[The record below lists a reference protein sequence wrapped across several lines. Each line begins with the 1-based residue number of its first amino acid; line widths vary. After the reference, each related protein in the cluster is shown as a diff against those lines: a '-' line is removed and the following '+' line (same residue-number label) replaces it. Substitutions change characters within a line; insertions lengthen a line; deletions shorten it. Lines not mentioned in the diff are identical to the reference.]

1 MAKKEVKNPRKPATK
16 KVSKAA
22 KETTNQEVVVVT
34 EIQDDC
40 EMTVVDETN
49 DDCEMTVVDE
59 TNDDCEMIVG
69 EEKNNNFNQF
79 NEYKVGENE
88 FDLTNADDETALEF
102 YNKMGSEDLVV
113 IKNDKKDDGDV
124 KKEET
129 STINPQEVINEFTEA
144 AKNLDNL
151 VISENPEEVLK
162 AELDKAEDVA
172 EKLQEQIKKQEEE
185 LHRSRNTTYNGVSD
199 GWFDY

>member
-49 DDCEMTVVDE
+49 DDCEM
-59 TNDDCEMIVG
+59 IVG
-69 EEKNNNFNQF
+69 EEKNNNFKQF

-129 STINPQEVINEFTEA
+129 STIDPQEVINEFTEA

>member
-16 KVSKAA
+16 KVSKAK
-22 KETTNQEVVVVT
+22 KETTNQEVIIVP
-34 EIQDDC
+34 EIQDEY
-40 EMTVVDETN
+40 EMNIVDETN
-49 DDCEMTVVDE
+49 D
-59 TNDDCEMIVG
+59 
-69 EEKNNNFNQF
+69 FNQF

-88 FDLTNADDETALEF
+88 FDLTKADDETALEF
-102 YNKMGSEDLVV
+102 YKKMSTEDKIVV
-113 IKNDKKDDGDV
+113 ANDKKDDGDV

-151 VISENPEEVLK
+151 VISENPEDTLK

-172 EKLQEQIKKQEEE
+172 EKLQEQIRKQEEE
-185 LHRSRNTTYNGVSD
+185 LRRRNTTYNGVSD

>member
-22 KETTNQEVVVVT
+22 KETTNQEVVVVP

-40 EMTVVDETN
+40 EMIVVDETN
-49 DDCEMTVVDE
+49 DDCEAL
-59 TNDDCEMIVG
+59 VG
-69 EEKNNNFNQF
+69 EEENNNFNQF

-151 VISENPEEVLK
+151 VISENPEEALK

>member
-22 KETTNQEVVVVT
+22 KETTNQEVVVVP
-34 EIQDDC
+34 EIQDEC
-40 EMTVVDETN
+40 EVIVVDETN
-49 DDCEMTVVDE
+49 DDCEVL
-59 TNDDCEMIVG
+59 VG
-69 EEKNNNFNQF
+69 EEENNNFNQF

-151 VISENPEEVLK
+151 VISENPEEALK

>member
-22 KETTNQEVVVVT
+22 KETTNQEVVVVP
-34 EIQDDC
+34 EIQDEC
-40 EMTVVDETN
+40 EVIVVDETN
-49 DDCEMTVVDE
+49 DDCELL
-59 TNDDCEMIVG
+59 VG
-69 EEKNNNFNQF
+69 EEENNNFNQF

-151 VISENPEEVLK
+151 VISENPEEALK

>member
-22 KETTNQEVVVVT
+22 KETTNQEVVVVP
-34 EIQDDC
+34 EIQDEC
-40 EMTVVDETN
+40 EMIVVDETN
-49 DDCEMTVVDE
+49 DDCEVL
-59 TNDDCEMIVG
+59 VG
-69 EEKNNNFNQF
+69 EEENNNFNQF

-151 VISENPEEVLK
+151 VISENPEEALK

>member
-22 KETTNQEVVVVT
+22 KETTNQEVVVVP
-34 EIQDDC
+34 EIQDEC
-40 EMTVVDETN
+40 EVIVVDETN
-49 DDCEMTVVDE
+49 DDCELL
-59 TNDDCEMIVG
+59 VG
-69 EEKNNNFNQF
+69 EEENNNFNQF

-88 FDLTNADDETALEF
+88 FDLTKADDETSLEF
-102 YNKMGSEDLVV
+102 YKKMGSEDLVV
-113 IKNDKKDDGDV
+113 VKNDKKDDGDV
-124 KKEET
+124 KKEEI

-151 VISENPEEVLK
+151 VISENPEEALK

-172 EKLQEQIKKQEEE
+172 EKLQGQIKKQEEE

>member
-22 KETTNQEVVVVT
+22 KETTNQEVVVVP

-40 EMTVVDETN
+40 EMIVVDETN
-49 DDCEMTVVDE
+49 DDCEVL
-59 TNDDCEMIVG
+59 VG
-69 EEKNNNFNQF
+69 EEENNNFNQF

-102 YNKMGSEDLVV
+102 YNKMGSEDLIV

-151 VISENPEEVLK
+151 VISENPEEALK

>member
-22 KETTNQEVVVVT
+22 KETTNQEVVVVP

-40 EMTVVDETN
+40 EMIVVDETN
-49 DDCEMTVVDE
+49 DDCELL
-59 TNDDCEMIVG
+59 VG
-69 EEKNNNFNQF
+69 EEENNNFNQF

-151 VISENPEEVLK
+151 VISENPEEALK

>member
-22 KETTNQEVVVVT
+22 KETTNQEVVVVP
-34 EIQDDC
+34 EIQDEC
-40 EMTVVDETN
+40 EMI
-49 DDCEMTVVDE
+49 VVDE

>member
-22 KETTNQEVVVVT
+22 KETTNQEVVVVP

-40 EMTVVDETN
+40 EMIVVDETN
-49 DDCEMTVVDE
+49 DDCEVL
-59 TNDDCEMIVG
+59 VG
-69 EEKNNNFNQF
+69 EEENNNFNQF

-129 STINPQEVINEFTEA
+129 STINPQEIINEFTEA

-151 VISENPEEVLK
+151 VISENPEEALK

>member
-22 KETTNQEVVVVT
+22 KETTNQEVVVVP

-40 EMTVVDETN
+40 EMIVVDETN
-49 DDCEMTVVDE
+49 DDCEAL
-59 TNDDCEMIVG
+59 VG
-69 EEKNNNFNQF
+69 EEENNNFNQF

-102 YNKMGSEDLVV
+102 YNKMGNEDLVV

-151 VISENPEEVLK
+151 VISENPEEALK

>member
-22 KETTNQEVVVVT
+22 KETTNQEVVVVP
-34 EIQDDC
+34 EIQDEC
-40 EMTVVDETN
+40 EVIVVDETN
-49 DDCEMTVVDE
+49 DDCEVL
-59 TNDDCEMIVG
+59 VG
-69 EEKNNNFNQF
+69 EEENNNFNQF

-88 FDLTNADDETALEF
+88 FDLTKADDETALEF
-102 YNKMGSEDLVV
+102 YKKMGSEDLVV
-113 IKNDKKDDGDV
+113 VKNDKKDDGDV

-151 VISENPEEVLK
+151 VISENPEEALK

>member
-1 MAKKEVKNPRKPATK
+1 MTKKEVKNPRKPATK
-16 KVSKAA
+16 KVSKAK
-22 KETTNQEVVVVT
+22 KEATSQEVIIVP
-34 EIQDDC
+34 EIQDEC
-40 EMTVVDETN
+40 EMNIVDETN
-49 DDCEMTVVDE
+49 DECEVVE
-59 TNDDCEMIVG
+59 TND
-69 EEKNNNFNQF
+69 FNEF

-88 FDLTNADDETALEF
+88 FDLTKADNETALEF
-102 YNKMGSEDLVV
+102 FKKMSTEDKIVV
-113 IKNDKKDDGDV
+113 ANDKKDDGDV

-151 VISENPEEVLK
+151 VISENPEDTLK

-172 EKLQEQIKKQEEE
+172 EKLQEQIRKQEEE
-185 LHRSRNTTYNGVSD
+185 LRRRNTTYNGVSD

>member
-22 KETTNQEVVVVT
+22 KETTNQEVVVVP

-40 EMTVVDETN
+40 EMIVVDETN
-49 DDCEMTVVDE
+49 DDCEVL
-59 TNDDCEMIVG
+59 VG
-69 EEKNNNFNQF
+69 EEENNNFNQF

-151 VISENPEEVLK
+151 VISENPEEALK

>member
-22 KETTNQEVVVVT
+22 KETTNQEVVVVP

-40 EMTVVDETN
+40 EMIVVDETN
-49 DDCEMTVVDE
+49 DDCELL
-59 TNDDCEMIVG
+59 VG
-69 EEKNNNFNQF
+69 EEENNNFNQF

-151 VISENPEEVLK
+151 VISENPEEALK

-172 EKLQEQIKKQEEE
+172 EKLQEQIKKHY
-185 LHRSRNTTYNGVSD
+185 L
-199 GWFDY
+199 

>member
-22 KETTNQEVVVVT
+22 KETTNQEVVVVP
-34 EIQDDC
+34 EIQDEC
-40 EMTVVDETN
+40 EVVETN
-49 DDCEMTVVDE
+49 D
-59 TNDDCEMIVG
+59 
-69 EEKNNNFNQF
+69 FNQF
-79 NEYKVGENE
+79 NEYKVGKNE
-88 FDLTNADDETALEF
+88 FDLTKTDDKTALEF
-102 YNKMGSEDLVV
+102 YKKMTAEDEIVV
-113 IKNDKKDDGDV
+113 TNDKKDDGDV

-129 STINPQEVINEFTEA
+129 STINPQEVINEFNEA

-151 VISENPEEVLK
+151 VISENPEEALK

-185 LHRSRNTTYNGVSD
+185 LRRKNTTYNGVSD

>member
-16 KVSKAA
+16 KVSKAK
-22 KETTNQEVVVVT
+22 KEATNQEVVVVP
-34 EIQDDC
+34 EIQDEC
-40 EMTVVDETN
+40 EVL
-49 DDCEMTVVDE
+49 
-59 TNDDCEMIVG
+59 VG
-69 EEKNNNFNQF
+69 KEENNNFAQF
-79 NEYKVGENE
+79 NEFKAGENE
-88 FDLTNADDETALEF
+88 FDLTKADNETALEF
-102 YNKMGSEDLVV
+102 YKKMGSEDLVV
-113 IKNDKKDDGDV
+113 VKDDKKDDENV

-151 VISENPEEVLK
+151 VISENPEEALK
-162 AELDKAEDVA
+162 AELAKVDEVT

>member
-22 KETTNQEVVVVT
+22 KETTNQEVVVVP
-34 EIQDDC
+34 EIQ
-40 EMTVVDETN
+40 

-129 STINPQEVINEFTEA
+129 STINPQEIINEFTEA

-151 VISENPEEVLK
+151 VISENPEEALK